1 MKTIEKSIRSVL
13 DDIKANQFI
22 LPALQ
27 REFVWKRRDIENLFD
42 SLLQG
47 FPINTMMFWTV
58 NDIKK
63 ESMEFYQFL
72 DPDFKESQSLN
83 KLYPVR
89 DNERK
94 TIVIDG
100 QQRLT
105 SLYVAIYG
113 SYTLEKGKNRMYL
126 YLSLDK
132 KLPSDESEDASL
144 NSTEN
149 YYNFKFLTDSKVKS
163 LEAAGEHWIKVSD
176 AYASNF
182 NPLTYLNNKHLNE
195 NNFACDTLQKLY
207 MLFKSNEVL
216 NAYEITDG
224 DLEKVLNIFVRTNS
238 GGKPL
243 TKGDLLL
250 SVITVN
256 WSGSNQENARQFVV
270 DIVKKVSDGGY
281 KVDKDWVLGCILYIL
296 NKDVKLNV
304 NNFDKNVSSEIYNNK
319 ENISKSIVAA
329 CNLLNRYGMQ
339 ERGLT
344 TKLALLPIIYH
355 IYKYKLADT
364 ISKAYV
370 NGQLKSVES
379 GIYVQMRTWLFR
391 AIVTNLFEAG
401 TNDILKKIQGIQ
413 QTKGD
418 KDNFPIVEII
428 NQIDKLKVDD
438 ALIENLIETEKKAAF
453 PVLNI
458 IYSSTS
464 AKSYLKPNT
473 DYDIDHIH
481 AQVNFNPADG
491 DTRYNTIPN
500 LQLLTYDE
508 NRSKNAMTLSD
519 WWTKKTLGQKE
530 DYLLPYPFKT
540 DIADFNDFF
549 DTRKTWLSS
558 ILAEKLDA
566 SCSKYAGISYNEKV
580 IAAVYREQKDKYSL
594 SWNMHANKEL
604 QLNLPNGQVISIL
617 PKNILELQ
625 GLNEQQ
631 KQDLEGKGL
640 TKEWFV
646 ETTDKWNNKVIRET
660 EYGIELNDNNIESSK
675 LKVQKVLEY
684 LFQ

>member
-113 SYTLEKGKNRMYL
+113 SYTLEKGKNKMYL

-617 PKNILELQ
+617 PKIILELQ

-646 ETTDKWNNKVIRET
+646 ETTDKRNNKVIRET

>member
-149 YYNFKFLTDSKVKS
+149 YYNYKFLTDSKVKS

-195 NNFACDTLQKLY
+195 NKFACDTLQKLY

>member
-182 NPLTYLNNKHLNE
+182 NLPTYLNNKHLIE

-304 NNFDKNVSSEIYNNK
+304 NNFDKTVSSEIYNNK

>member
-1 MKTIEKSIRSVL
+1 MKTTEKSIRSVL
-13 DDIKANQFI
+13 NDIKANQFI

-113 SYTLEKGKNRMYL
+113 SYTLEKGKNKMYL

-182 NPLTYLNNKHLNE
+182 NPPTYLNNKHLNE
-195 NNFACDTLQKLY
+195 NNFARDTLQKLY
-207 MLFKSNEVL
+207 MLFQSNEVL

-304 NNFDKNVSSEIYNNK
+304 NNFDKTVSSEIYNNK

-401 TNDILKKIQGIQ
+401 TSDILKKIQGIQ

-438 ALIENLIETEKKAAF
+438 TLIENLIETEKKAAF

-604 QLNLPNGQVISIL
+604 QLNLPNGQEISIL

>member
-1 MKTIEKSIRSVL
+1 M
-13 DDIKANQFI
+13 
-22 LPALQ
+22 
-27 REFVWKRRDIENLFD
+27 
-42 SLLQG
+42 
-47 FPINTMMFWTV
+47 
-58 NDIKK
+58 
-63 ESMEFYQFL
+63 
-72 DPDFKESQSLN
+72 
-83 KLYPVR
+83 
-89 DNERK
+89 
-94 TIVIDG
+94 
-100 QQRLT
+100 
-105 SLYVAIYG
+105 
-113 SYTLEKGKNRMYL
+113 
-126 YLSLDK
+126 
-132 KLPSDESEDASL
+132 
-144 NSTEN
+144 
-149 YYNFKFLTDSKVKS
+149 
-163 LEAAGEHWIKVSD
+163 
-176 AYASNF
+176 
-182 NPLTYLNNKHLNE
+182 
-195 NNFACDTLQKLY
+195 
-207 MLFKSNEVL
+207 
-216 NAYEITDG
+216 
-224 DLEKVLNIFVRTNS
+224 
-238 GGKPL
+238 
-243 TKGDLLL
+243 
-250 SVITVN
+250 
-256 WSGSNQENARQFVV
+256 
-270 DIVKKVSDGGY
+270 KKVSDGGY

-646 ETTDKWNNKVIRET
+646 ETTDKRNNKVIRET

>member
-1 MKTIEKSIRSVL
+1 MKTTEKSIRSVL
-13 DDIKANQFI
+13 NDIKANQFI

-113 SYTLEKGKNRMYL
+113 SYTLEKGKNKMYL

-132 KLPSDESEDASL
+132 KLPSDELEDASL

-149 YYNFKFLTDSKVKS
+149 YYIFKFLTDSKVKS

-182 NPLTYLNNKHLNE
+182 NPPTYLNNKHLIE

-207 MLFKSNEVL
+207 MLFQSNEVL

-304 NNFDKNVSSEIYNNK
+304 NNFDKTVSSEIYNNK

-401 TNDILKKIQGIQ
+401 TSDILKKIQGIQ

-438 ALIENLIETEKKAAF
+438 TLIENLIETEKKAAF

-566 SCSKYAGISYNEKV
+566 SCSKYAGIN
-580 IAAVYREQKDKYSL
+580 
-594 SWNMHANKEL
+594 
-604 QLNLPNGQVISIL
+604 
-617 PKNILELQ
+617 
-625 GLNEQQ
+625 
-631 KQDLEGKGL
+631 
-640 TKEWFV
+640 
-646 ETTDKWNNKVIRET
+646 
-660 EYGIELNDNNIESSK
+660 
-675 LKVQKVLEY
+675 
-684 LFQ
+684 

>member
-1 MKTIEKSIRSVL
+1 MKTTEKSIRSVL
-13 DDIKANQFI
+13 NDIKANQFI

-182 NPLTYLNNKHLNE
+182 NLPTYLNNKHLIE

-207 MLFKSNEVL
+207 MLFQSNEVL

-304 NNFDKNVSSEIYNNK
+304 NNFDKTVSSEIYNNK

-401 TNDILKKIQGIQ
+401 TSDILKKIQGIQ

-438 ALIENLIETEKKAAF
+438 TLIENLIETEKKAAF

-500 LQLLTYDE
+500 LQLLTYDA

>member
-1 MKTIEKSIRSVL
+1 
-13 DDIKANQFI
+13 
-22 LPALQ
+22 
-27 REFVWKRRDIENLFD
+27 
-42 SLLQG
+42 
-47 FPINTMMFWTV
+47 MMFWTV

-182 NPLTYLNNKHLNE
+182 NLPTYLNNKHLIE

-207 MLFKSNEVL
+207 MLFQSNEVL

-304 NNFDKNVSSEIYNNK
+304 NNFDKTVSSEIYNNK

-401 TNDILKKIQGIQ
+401 TSDILKKIQGIQ

-438 ALIENLIETEKKAAF
+438 TLIENLIETEKKAAF

>member
-113 SYTLEKGKNRMYL
+113 SYTLEKGKNKMYL

-207 MLFKSNEVL
+207 MLFQSNEVL

>member
-207 MLFKSNEVL
+207 MLFQSNEVL

-270 DIVKKVSDGGY
+270 DIVKIVSDGGY

-296 NKDVKLNV
+296 NKDVILNV

-646 ETTDKWNNKVIRET
+646 ETTDKRNNKVIRET
-660 EYGIELNDNNIESSK
+660 EYGIELNGNNIESSK

>member
-207 MLFKSNEVL
+207 MLFQSNEVL

-296 NKDVKLNV
+296 NKAVKLNV

-646 ETTDKWNNKVIRET
+646 ETTDKRNNKVIRET

>member
-113 SYTLEKGKNRMYL
+113 SYTLEKGKNKMYL

-195 NNFACDTLQKLY
+195 NKFACDTLQKLY

>member
-207 MLFKSNEVL
+207 MLFQSNEVL

-646 ETTDKWNNKVIRET
+646 ETTDKRNNKVIRET

>member
-13 DDIKANQFI
+13 NDIKANQFI

-58 NDIKK
+58 NDIKN

-72 DPDFKESQSLN
+72 DPDYKESQSLN

-149 YYNFKFLTDSKVKS
+149 YYNFKFLTDSKVES

-182 NPLTYLNNKHLNE
+182 KPLTYLNNKHLNE
-195 NNFACDTLQKLY
+195 NDFACDTLQKLY
-207 MLFKSNEVL
+207 MLFQSNEVL

-304 NNFDKNVSSEIYNNK
+304 NNFDKTVSSEIYNNK

-464 AKSYLKPNT
+464 ANSYLKPNT

>member
-207 MLFKSNEVL
+207 MLFQSNEVL

-646 ETTDKWNNKVIRET
+646 ETTDKRNNKVIREM

>member
-1 MKTIEKSIRSVL
+1 MDNRYSFIDLFSKKVDYDKATQVTISSIV
-13 DDIKANQFI
+13 IPQI
-22 LPALQ
+22 Q
-27 REFVWKRRDIENLFD
+27 RPYA
-42 SLLQG
+42 QG
-47 FPINTMMFWTV
+47 RTDGVCTYIRNT
-58 NDIKK
+58 
-63 ESMEFYQFL
+63 FL
-72 DPDFKESQSLN
+72 DEIFESLQKEDDEIFDLN
-83 KLYPVR
+83 FIYGIIKSS
-89 DNERK
+89 NEYYK
-94 TIVIDG
+94 MELLDG

-113 SYTLEKGKNRMYL
+113 SYPLEKGKNRMYL

-182 NPLTYLNNKHLNE
+182 NLPTYLNNKHLIE

-207 MLFKSNEVL
+207 MLFQSNEVL

-304 NNFDKNVSSEIYNNK
+304 NNFDKTVSSEIYNNK

-401 TNDILKKIQGIQ
+401 TSDILKKIQGIQ

-438 ALIENLIETEKKAAF
+438 TLIENLIETEKKAAF

>member
-113 SYTLEKGKNRMYL
+113 SYTLEKGKNKMYL

-304 NNFDKNVSSEIYNNK
+304 NNFDKTVSSEIYNNK

>member
-1 MKTIEKSIRSVL
+1 MKTTEKSIRSVL
-13 DDIKANQFI
+13 NDIKANQFI

-182 NPLTYLNNKHLNE
+182 NLPTYLNNKHLIE

-207 MLFKSNEVL
+207 MLFQSNEVL

-304 NNFDKNVSSEIYNNK
+304 NNFDKTVSSEIYNNK

-401 TNDILKKIQGIQ
+401 TSDILKKIQGIQ

-438 ALIENLIETEKKAAF
+438 TLIENLIETEKKAAF

>member
-207 MLFKSNEVL
+207 MLFQSNEVL

-296 NKDVKLNV
+296 NKYVKLNV

-646 ETTDKWNNKVIRET
+646 ETTDKRNNKVIRET

>member
-113 SYTLEKGKNRMYL
+113 SYTLEKGKNKMYL

-195 NNFACDTLQKLY
+195 NKFACDTLQKLY

-519 WWTKKTLGQKE
+519 WWTNKTLGQKE

>member
-1 MKTIEKSIRSVL
+1 MKTTEKSIRSVL
-13 DDIKANQFI
+13 NDIKANQFI

-182 NPLTYLNNKHLNE
+182 NLPTYLNNKHLIE

-207 MLFKSNEVL
+207 MLFQSNEVL

-304 NNFDKNVSSEIYNNK
+304 NNFDKTVSSEIYNNK

-401 TNDILKKIQGIQ
+401 TSDILKKIQGIQ

-428 NQIDKLKVDD
+428 NQIDNLKVDD
-438 ALIENLIETEKKAAF
+438 TLIENLIETEKKAAF

>member
-1 MKTIEKSIRSVL
+1 MKTTEKSIRSVL
-13 DDIKANQFI
+13 NDIKANQFI

-182 NPLTYLNNKHLNE
+182 NLPTYLNNKHLIE

-207 MLFKSNEVL
+207 MLFQSNEVL

-304 NNFDKNVSSEIYNNK
+304 NNFDKTVSSEIYNNK

-401 TNDILKKIQGIQ
+401 TSDILKKIQGIQ

-438 ALIENLIETEKKAAF
+438 TLIENLIETEKKAAF

-594 SWNMHANKEL
+594 SWNMHANQEL
-604 QLNLPNGQVISIL
+604 QLNLPSGQVISIL

>member
-1 MKTIEKSIRSVL
+1 MKTTEKSIRSVL
-13 DDIKANQFI
+13 NDIKANQFI

-182 NPLTYLNNKHLNE
+182 NLPTYLNNKHLIE

-207 MLFKSNEVL
+207 MLFQSNEVL

-304 NNFDKNVSSEIYNNK
+304 NNFDKTVSSEIYNNK

-401 TNDILKKIQGIQ
+401 TSDILKKIQGIQ

-438 ALIENLIETEKKAAF
+438 TLIENLIETEKKAAF

-464 AKSYLKPNT
+464 AKSYLNPNT